1 MSTIIVSSLPD
12 VWVQHQNWMTNV
24 IDNQKKV
31 APNSKMNY
39 IQLGNRSTN
48 LQNNLLFFIVGAG
61 FGVSYS
67 MTKINVL
74 DWNRTSWPK
83 KAIRM
88 IIAGAVQSG
97 IYYLFEYFIIISRNG
112 AETFFYKASCRLL
125 QGYLV

>member
-1 MSTIIVSSLPD
+1 M
-12 VWVQHQNWMTNV
+12 
-24 IDNQKKV
+24 
-31 APNSKMNY
+31 
-39 IQLGNRSTN
+39 
-48 LQNNLLFFIVGAG
+48 FFIVGAG

-125 QGYLV
+125 QGYLVLGPLVLLFVKIGLIDMKNRHFH